1 MSDLVKTA
9 MGWNFASSQ
18 LGEEVMRDIVALVL
32 DEKIKPVVG
41 QTIAFADIP
50 VAIEA
55 MESRQTVGRTIV
67 LVD

>member
-1 MSDLVKTA
+1 
-9 MGWNFASSQ
+9 
-18 LGEEVMRDIVALVL
+18 MRDIVALVL

-55 MESRQTVGRTIV
+55 MENRQTVGRTVVIV
-67 LVD
+67 